1 MLFLFYLYTMMQS
14 EEFIQVKKHIESFDY
29 QVVDF
34 DFELLHLLFDVLVDM
49 PLLF

>member
-1 MLFLFYLYTMMQS
+1 MQS

-34 DFELLHLLFDVLVDM
+34 DFERPWGGSWSSMKPKRKSLLINF
-49 PLLF
+49 